1 MPVKQTTQNYFFK
14 YILRTWHLNRRNKN
28 KDGDEVVVKIYAG
41 GGGRAGKTW
50 DIAQAIWVIGTHYA
64 DKRNAGAK
72 PLYIAVYRNVSADC
86 KKRTL
91 EDFLGAYRSMGL
103 EQGKDFDVVGQN
115 GGNRTLITF
124 LGHKIEFMGVPEAGI
139 QPTKSDITFI
149 NEAVECKNK
158 GSVELIVSKTQM
170 LFIADWNPSA
180 SDHFIYN
187 YKGRFNTF
195 YPVITYL
202 DNKHL
207 PQGQKAEYESKCPW
221 DFKDSVLEYDLET
234 AQYDEEG
241 NLVDGFVRRIW
252 LKPERPEVCKEVDY
266 HLYRAD
272 NEENK
277 AVGSIDKFSYLVYA
291 EGKVS
296 SLDGAVFR
304 EYKWVNKFPEEG
316 YDSVNFGLDFGYMSD
331 STALTRNGIMGRDA
345 YIEGLTYQITPTPD
359 ICFDAIEPHILNE
372 WKRRNVEFNG
382 QEWAD
387 KLEAL
392 QLKLQATIYNKI
404 ICSDYEQKARL
415 QDEVDKVRTEIL
427 THKESG
433 YPLARINIVCDT
445 ADKFKEMQFV
455 HDLNSLART
464 KGYDWDFVKVG
475 GKPIVEGIALMKRF
489 NLHFVKN
496 PNLEKELNNYI
507 YATNAAGEPTNMPDP
522 DSKFNHYI
530 DSARYCFWKMW
541 RHAINTINRF

>member
-14 YILRTWHLNRRNKN
+14 YILRTWKLNRHNKN

-50 DIAQAIWVIGTHYA
+50 DIAQAIWIIGTHYA
-64 DKRNAGAK
+64 DRRNAGAK
-72 PLYIAVYRNVSADC
+72 PLYIAVYRNISADC

-103 EQGKDFDVVGQN
+103 EQGKDFNVVGQN

-124 LGHKIEFMGVPEAGI
+124 FDHKIEFMGVPEAGI

-170 LFIADWNPSA
+170 LFIADWNPSE

-187 YKGRFNTF
+187 YKNRFNTF

-221 DFKDSVLEYDLET
+221 DFNDSELQYDLDT
-234 AQYDEEG
+234 AQYDEDG
-241 NLVDGFVRRIW
+241 SMIDGFVRRVW
-252 LKPERPEVCKEVDY
+252 LKPERPEVCKEIDY

-272 NEENK
+272 NEVNK

-296 SLDGAVFR
+296 SLDGAVFK
-304 EYKWVNKFPEEG
+304 EYKWIDKFPDEG
-316 YDSVNFGLDFGYMSD
+316 YDSVNLGLDFGFVNDVS
-331 STALTRNGIMGRDA
+331 ALTRCGIMGRDA
-345 YIEGLTYQITPTPD
+345 FIEGLTYQTTPTPD

-372 WKRRNVEFNG
+372 WERRNIEANG
-382 QEWAD
+382 QEWTD
-387 KLEAL
+387 KLEEL
-392 QLKLQATIYNKI
+392 QLQLQTAIYNKI
-404 ICSDYEQKARL
+404 ICADYEQKARM
-415 QDEVDKVRTEIL
+415 QDNVDKIRVDIL
-427 THKESG
+427 VHKESG
-433 YPLARINIVCDT
+433 HGVERIAIACDSS
-445 ADKFKEMQFV
+445 DSFREQQYV
-455 HDLNSLART
+455 HDLNNLARI

-475 GKPIVEGIALMKRF
+475 GKNIVGRTTLIKRYV
-489 NLHFVKN
+489 LHFVKN
-496 PNLEKELNNYI
+496 PNMEKELNNYT
-507 YATNAAGEPTNMPDP
+507 YATNLSGEPTNMPDP
-522 DSKFNHYI
+522 NSKWNHYI
-530 DSARYCFWKMW
+530 DSFGYCFWKFW
-541 RHAINTINRF
+541 KHLTNTINRF